1 MNETCPNI
9 NTPEWKAL
17 VSAVGDGNANTAYGL
32 NSNEIPTVE
41 KAREILSKLKTEEK
55 DEQFTKSS
63 DAFKLE
69 RARAQM
75 TVLERASFSANG
87 LQKETLKKLIEMNK
101 NQQEFLKNNIEL
113 ARKGMPTI
121 KTLSTSSYIG
131 SSDFTGDAKAY
142 EAFKYFGTFEH
153 EVLELGQMESL
164 KTGVNIMQILT
175 REYFDSTLENYKKK
189 NPFFIENLSE
199 DEMYDMTIGLAKHI
213 DVLNDKGYLIL
224 PEITVTGTTRT
235 GTTVVGRIDL
245 LLIDSQGR
253 VSIFDFKTKKVKNL
267 VYTDQ
272 LTGKKTINKEYAFNH
287 LAIQTFGID
296 SKTQTVMTLKGQN
309 RTAYDTWTLQTKVYE
324 NMLIQNGLNVKDQ
337 NILALMYQTT
347 DEGVFEGSA
356 IHMFEESNYYDYAN
370 TAAIPDNNG
379 NWKNE
384 PNANF
389 QKIKNL
395 RDTIDYEMPI
405 ADEAAEESKKRF
417 DTRNL
422 KLKSKQDVM
431 LKNRL
436 QESVN
441 SELQQVLDKLS
452 SVKKEVDPLQYEI
465 LSTRRETLRRFQD
478 VLKRTENDSDLSLAV
493 NFSLALDAVEDDLIQ
508 LSNLVNKA
516 MESFKIN
523 KDSYSSKE
531 GVKIREIYEKSRG
544 IAQVFRTL
552 QEIVTSAKE
561 DPTNKTIIDE
571 TLENRLTKIYS
582 ALSVIEGSFVQVA
595 LPTVI
600 QVLKSPGE
608 TVFVQVN
615 AEMKEG
621 LQTRLQKLEK
631 ELTNLQAGKPASLL
645 KGLTHRALLFV
656 DKDYK
661 INMAEKMAEKYGEAS
676 ADLIVQIQSKQKEI
690 LKVKSLIDGGLQF
703 SDETLEKYINGVT
716 DPASDY
722 YAGSRETF
730 TGSSLLS
737 GLTLDKG
744 IAGASNSDLAI
755 SAFTMMLKN
764 AEGQAR
770 NAIQNSIAAMQFD
783 QKRDKLLQRYSVN
796 ELNAMVSESRKFTFI
811 DKKTGERRTINRL
824 YMNKPYSEEYEST
837 YREYNIKLGEFRKEI
852 AALKVQNHTKK
863 NTPEGV
869 AAEKAYLD
877 KVSEKEKYQD
887 EYIQWMLDN
896 ARLPYVDKFYSLQ
909 KSMPNEIRDKLQK
922 RYLEI
927 ETITF
932 QVGKGNEV
940 LLEEHDFE
948 RLEELEQEIRTLRKN
963 AKDINPEYAE
973 YMDDFNELFEWDT
986 NFSYYERMRNNALS
1000 KYKDTHPEEWAK
1012 WQKSNE
1018 IVRPTKRPELPEN
1031 LVQGNNVMYQDQI
1044 MTVRFQRP
1052 EGSVEL
1058 VDSDGVLLVAQ
1069 RKDLESLSWYERLS
1083 ILYEQRAQFLSG
1095 DPEVEELAKERGK
1108 ILSQYKVG
1116 GRLRPKFMS
1125 EDDVTRLDEI
1135 EGMLEMIYERK
1146 KNSSNEF
1153 TKEQRKELAL
1163 ISTQINNLVDKKV
1176 SQGYI
1181 DVFESNLKVLYG
1193 AQKELL
1199 KAEND
1204 LAIAKTNGDRAAI
1217 AEAQIVL
1224 NKAEANF
1231 GKEEK
1236 DFRKWYDL
1244 HHYNKYVSILTG
1256 HDVRQNTP
1264 KAYNME
1270 RLPPATLHGQ
1280 YMEVVPHPK
1289 YKVKKI
1295 KESAKNPDFLQSAEG
1310 IPLPKAISKSPTGEF
1325 VITPGYEN
1333 SANVSAKYKQMMNNP
1348 EVFSFY
1354 NDMMNMFFDLQQKV
1368 EGRKV
1373 GYMIPGFLA
1382 SKIENITTKG
1392 VTGSIGAEYEKFK
1405 ENTWRRQSAVDRVDG
1420 YFGELNGKLRH
1431 GYTEQLPEN
1440 LQTKDAIGAIMKY
1453 SIEAHYNIAMQE
1465 VAPMADTFIAYFEL
1479 MSSNLK
1485 EKIKSGTK
1493 FSYTD
1498 DAGNVIPVDMTK
1510 RLDGLENMLSITRY
1524 ERNKHLYGQ
1533 YESGT
1538 AFNKLYTKRLNMI
1551 FSYTSFIR
1559 IGFDVANQT
1568 KNYIS
1573 GNVQAFIAAG
1583 GLDSDK
1589 YTRKDYKW
1597 AKGKVYGY
1605 DGFLHNYFRDY
1616 GRIGDVSE
1624 STMLYRF
1631 FNPAQKDFMGYMNE
1645 VSGTK
1650 KRKALDTL
1658 TNVQELGYLLQDKG
1672 DTEIAVTVMYS
1683 VLNHNR
1689 YRVIEKLDKDG
1700 KPVFKKDVN
1709 GEDIT
1714 IPAHEIYYKDEKGL
1728 MQRRKDV
1735 EYDQADE
1742 NRLRNIIYSEM
1753 RRTQGNY
1760 AKADQTKFEDNVVG
1774 KLVFYFR
1781 KYLVPQM
1788 LNRFGYL
1795 RPNWEGSE
1803 AAIGYWRAVAIA
1815 LRYYGPNQVLKHWI
1829 YGSKH
1834 MSNTNQNKLGSLFT
1848 RKVAQAKRDAIFMAV
1863 LSTISMMALMY
1874 VRKKDDEDE
1883 ELSMMEGNLIRILWG
1898 VQGETTSM
1906 FPIGGGSEEYIRNF
1920 TTLTTYTREFKAIKK
1935 TASHLIYYGVAMSMN
1950 GGEEPDP
1957 DTDGE
1962 LYQDVWKEAFY
1973 SRKSGAYEKGDA
1985 KIRKDL
1991 MDLSG
1996 IKNFRDLIDP
2006 NYRID
2011 QMKRNQ

>member
-1 MNETCPNI
+1 MSTCPNI

-17 VSAVGDGNANTAYGL
+17 VNAIGEGDANTAY
-32 NSNEIPTVE
+32 NQNNNEIPTVE
-41 KAREILSKLKTEEK
+41 EARVILNSLKTEEK
-55 DEQFTKSS
+55 DERFSKSS
-63 DAFKLE
+63 DQFKLE
-69 RARAQM
+69 R
-75 TVLERASFSANG
+75 ERATMTILTSVRTN
-87 LQKETLKKLIEMNK
+87 LKQKETVQKLIDMNLKHQKFLQDNIDAAKK
-101 NQQEFLKNNIEL
+101 NQ
-113 ARKGMPTI
+113 PTN
-121 KTLSTSSYIG
+121 KTVSVSSYIG
-131 SSDFTGDAKAY
+131 SSDLKGDPKAY
-142 EAFKYFGTFEH
+142 EAFKYFGTYMH
-153 EVLELGQMESL
+153 EILELAQKESL
-164 KTGVNIMQILT
+164 KSGANIMSILT

-189 NPFFIENLSE
+189 YPFFIENLSE

-213 DVLNDKGYLIL
+213 DVLNDKEYIIL

-235 GTTVVGRIDL
+235 GTKVLGRIDL

-253 VSIFDFKTKKVKNL
+253 INIFDFKTKKVKNL
-267 VYTDQ
+267 VYKDQ
-272 LTGKKTINKEYAFNH
+272 FSGRKSINKEYAFVH
-287 LAIQTFGID
+287 LAAMPYAID
-296 SKTQTVMTLKGQN
+296 NKAQTVTAFKYQG

-324 NMLIQNGLNVKDQ
+324 NMLIQNGLTVKDQ
-337 NILALMYQTT
+337 NILALMYQTD
-347 DEGVFEGSA
+347 DEGIFEGSA
-356 IHMFEESNYYDYAN
+356 IHMFEESNYYDYAGA
-370 TAAIPDNNG
+370 AAIPNNVG
-379 NWKNE
+379 FWKNE
-384 PNANF
+384 PHVGF
-389 QKIKNL
+389 EKIKNL
-395 RDTIDYEMPI
+395 RDIVDYEMPI

-417 DTRNL
+417 DLRNL
-422 KLKSKQDVM
+422 KLKSQQDVI
-431 LKNRL
+431 LKSKL
-436 QESVN
+436 QISVN
-441 SELQQVLDKLS
+441 SELQDVLNQLNNVNKDAEPILH
-452 SVKKEVDPLQYEI
+452 EI
-465 LSTRRETLRRFQD
+465 LTTRRETLRRFQD
-478 VLKRTENDSDLSLAV
+478 VLNRVENDSELSLAV
-493 NFSLALDAVEDDLIQ
+493 NFSLAFDAVEDDLLQ
-508 LSNLVNKA
+508 LSNLVDKA

-523 KDSYSSKE
+523 KNSFSSKE
-531 GVKIREIYEKSRG
+531 GVKIREAFKKSRG
-544 IAQVFRTL
+544 LAQVFRTL
-552 QEIVTSAKE
+552 QEIVTDAKK
-561 DPTNKTIIDE
+561 DPTNKTIIDA
-571 TLENRLTKIYS
+571 TLDDRLTQIYGS
-582 ALSVIEGSFVQVA
+582 LSNIEAAFVEVA
-595 LPTVI
+595 LPIVV

-615 AEMKEG
+615 EELKEG
-621 LQTRLQKLEK
+621 LQIRLEKLEK
-631 ELTNLQAGKPASLL
+631 ELADIQAGKPASLL
-645 KGLTHRALLFV
+645 KSLKHRALLFV

-661 INMAEKMAEKYGEAS
+661 IKMSEKMVEKYGEDA
-676 ADLIVQIQSKQKEI
+676 AGIIVQLQEKQREI
-690 LKVKSLIDGGLQF
+690 LKVKSLIEGGLQY

-716 DPASDY
+716 DPAATNY
-722 YAGSRETF
+722 VGSQETF

-737 GLTLDKG
+737 GLALDQG

-770 NAIQNSIAAMQFD
+770 LTIQNSIATMQFD

-811 DKKTGERRTINRL
+811 DKKTGEKRTINRL
-824 YMNKPYSEEYEST
+824 YMNKPYSEEYEYT
-837 YREYNIKLGEFRKEI
+837 YREYNIKLREFRKEI
-852 AALKVQNHTKK
+852 AALKVENHTKK

-869 AAEKAYLD
+869 DAEKAYLD
-877 KVSEKEKYQD
+877 KVSEKDKYQD

-940 LLEEHDFE
+940 LLEEHDFD

-973 YMDDFNELFEWDT
+973 YMDNFNDLFEFDT
-986 NFSYYERMRNNALS
+986 NFSYYERMRNNAKS
-1000 KYKDTHPEEWAK
+1000 KFAESYPEEWAK
-1012 WQKSNE
+1012 WQKTNE
-1018 IVRPTKRPELPEN
+1018 IIRPTKRPALPEN
-1031 LVQGNNVMYQDQI
+1031 LVQGDNVMYQDQI

-1058 VDSDGVLLVAQ
+1058 VDSDGVSIVAQ

-1083 ILYEQRAQFLSG
+1083 ILYEQRAELLSG

-1116 GRLRPKFMS
+1116 GRLQPKFMS

-1135 EGMLEMIYERK
+1135 DGTLEMIYERK
-1146 KNSSNEF
+1146 KNSGDKLS
-1153 TKEQRKELAL
+1153 KETRQQLAA
-1163 ISTQINNLVDKKV
+1163 ISARINNLVEKKL
-1176 SQGYI
+1176 SQGYT

-1199 KAEND
+1199 NAEND

-1244 HHYNKYVSILTG
+1244 HHHNKYVSILTG
-1256 HDVRQNTP
+1256 ADVRQNIP
-1264 KAYNME
+1264 KAYNLE

-1289 YKVKKI
+1289 YKVKKL

-1310 IPLPKAISKSPTGEF
+1310 IPMPKAISKSPTGEF

-1333 SANVSAKYKQMMNNP
+1333 SANVSTKYKQMMSNP

-1354 NDMMNMFFDLQQKV
+1354 NDMMTMFFDLQQKV

-1392 VTGSIGAEYEKFK
+1392 FGGSLSAEYEKFK
-1405 ENTWRRQSAVDRVDG
+1405 ENAWRDQSASDKVDG

-1431 GYTEQLPEN
+1431 RYTEQLPEN

-1453 SIEAHYNIAMQE
+1453 SIEAQYNIAMQE
-1465 VAPMADTFIAYFEL
+1465 VAPMADTFIEFFEYK
-1479 MSSNLK
+1479 SSELAR
-1485 EKIKSGTK
+1485 EIESGKK

-1498 DAGNVIPVDMTK
+1498 DAGNIIPVDMSK
-1510 RLDGLENMLSITRY
+1510 RLKGLENMLSITRY
-1524 ERNKHLYGQ
+1524 ERNKNLYGQ
-1533 YESGT
+1533 YESG
-1538 AFNKLYTKRLNMI
+1538 AALNRVISKRLNAM

-1589 YTRKDYKW
+1589 YTRKDYMW

-1616 GRIGDVSE
+1616 GRIGDVSD

-1645 VSGTK
+1645 ITGSS
-1650 KRKALDTL
+1650 KRKAADTL

-1700 KPVFKKDVN
+1700 KPVFKKDEK
-1709 GEDIT
+1709 GEDVT
-1714 IPAHEIYYKDEKGL
+1714 VPAHEIYYKDDKGL
-1728 MQRRKDV
+1728 LQRRKDV

-1760 AKADQTKFEDNVVG
+1760 AKIDQTKFEDNVVG

-1781 KYLVPQM
+1781 KYLVPQL

-1815 LRYYGPNQVLKHWI
+1815 MRYYGANQVLKHWM

-1834 MSNTNQNKLGSLFT
+1834 MSNTSQNKLGNLFS
-1848 RKVAQAKRDAIFMAV
+1848 RKVAQAKRDAIFMAI
-1863 LSTISMMALMY
+1863 LSTLGMMALMY

-1898 VQGETTSM
+1898 VQGEATSM

-1920 TTLTTYTREFKAIKK
+1920 TTLTTYTRELKAIKK
-1935 TASHLIYYGVAMSMN
+1935 TASHLIYYGAAMSMN

-1957 DTDGE
+1957 ETDSE
-1962 LYQDVWKEAFY
+1962 LYQDVWKDAFY

-1991 MDLSG
+1991 MDLTG